1 MTWPANKI
9 LRVLAALGVAAT
21 AQTIADATGMTIE
34 QVWDACDTL
43 VKNKLAIRKE
53 RGVYLITDAGS
64 AALADGKEVKPG
76 PKGPTGPKVRRGTLR
91 ERLWRAIRKERKGT
105 IGNFLSLVLQDGEDE
120 DKATENAQKY
130 ICILCQA
137 GYMQRLPG
145 KQQGT
150 ALCSNGFTRY
160 ILVVNNGPLA
170 PVVRRVQRQL
180 YDPNTGK
187 TVELKE
193 VAK

>member
-1 MTWPANKI
+1 MTWPANRI
-9 LRVLAALGVAAT
+9 LRVLAALGAAAT
-21 AQTIADATGMTIE
+21 VQQIADATGLTAG

-43 VKNKLAIRKE
+43 VRNKLATRQD
-53 RGVYLITDAGS
+53 RGIYVITAAGV
-64 AALADGKEVKPG
+64 AAFADGKTIKCG
-76 PKGPTGPKVRRGTLR
+76 PKGPTGPKVKRGTLR

-105 IGNFLSLVLQDGEDE
+105 IGNFLSLVLQDGDNET
-120 DKATENAQKY
+120 KAIENAQKF
-130 ICILCQA
+130 ICVLCQA
-137 GYMQRLPG
+137 GYMTRLPG

-150 ALCSNGFTRY
+150 ALSSTGFTRY

-170 PVVRRVQRQL
+170 PVIRRVQRQL
-180 YDPNTGK
+180 YDPNTGE